1 MALAFH
7 KEICLQLLSEDGL
20 VVMGQGL
27 GIHEIIMRFVKLYC
41 SKKHLVFVLNIPSER
56 QFQICCE
63 LQAEGITKL
72 PSIITDS
79 TSEDR

>member
-27 GIHEIIMRFVKLYC
+27 GVHEIIMRFVKLYC
-41 SKKHLVFVLNIPSER
+41 TKKHLVFVLNLSSER
-56 QFQICCE
+56 QTQICCE
-63 LQAEGITKL
+63 LQADGVSKL
-72 PSIITDS
+72 PSIISDINS
-79 TSEDR
+79 GER